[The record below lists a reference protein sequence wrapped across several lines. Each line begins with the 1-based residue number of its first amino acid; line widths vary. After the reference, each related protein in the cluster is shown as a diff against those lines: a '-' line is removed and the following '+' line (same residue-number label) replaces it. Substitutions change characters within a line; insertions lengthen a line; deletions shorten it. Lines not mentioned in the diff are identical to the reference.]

1 MATHSSVLAWR
12 TPMDRGAWRAIVHR
26 VAETVTQL
34 KSFRARAILQIRK
47 QLRLRK
53 AVNLSLI
60 TQLPCGEFIYAQ

>member
-1 MATHSSVLAWR
+1 
-12 TPMDRGAWRAIVHR
+12 MDRGAWRAIVHR

-47 QLRLRK
+47 LRLRK
-53 AVNLSLI
+53 VVNLSLI